1 MEIWHLQV
9 KAAEE
14 AYAARLEAERLE
26 REAHLQRKAAAERL
40 RALED
45 EEQRQADAAA
55 LSQER
60 EASAMIPTQPTLGST
75 PNPLEARMG
84 TNSTQP
90 DAALGNAEGRSATAG
105 VADTAM
111 HGIEHKRKQLRAVE
125 LRVCMCTSWLIEATF
140 CHEADSIRVS
150 A

>member
-1 MEIWHLQV
+1 MHRGLCTDASWSLKIWPLQV

-14 AYAARLEAERLE
+14 AYAARLEAEQLE

-60 EASAMIPTQPTLGST
+60 EVSATLPTQPAPGSG
-75 PNPLEARMG
+75 PLEARMG
-84 TNSTQP
+84 TNSTLP
-90 DAALGNAEGRSATAG
+90 DTALGNAAGGSATAG
-105 VADTAM
+105 VADTAT
-111 HGIEHKRKQLRAVE
+111 HCVEHKRKQLRAVE
-125 LRVCMCTSWLIEATF
+125 LRVCT
-140 CHEADSIRVS
+140 
-150 A
+150 